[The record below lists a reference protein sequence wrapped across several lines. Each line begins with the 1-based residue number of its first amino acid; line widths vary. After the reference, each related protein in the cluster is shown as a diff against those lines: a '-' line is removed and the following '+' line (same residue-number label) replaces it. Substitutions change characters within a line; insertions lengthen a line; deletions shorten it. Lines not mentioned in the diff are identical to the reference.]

1 MFAPQTFGLC
11 LPASPA
17 VFKKNVC
24 LLRTWLSSQLPKYT
38 ALHQQYKAVVERRSF
53 KPISLIITN
62 RNRFLAI

>member
-38 ALHQQYKAVVERRSF
+38 ALHQQYKAVGERRGF
-53 KPISLIITN
+53 KPIFLITK
-62 RNRFLAI
+62 